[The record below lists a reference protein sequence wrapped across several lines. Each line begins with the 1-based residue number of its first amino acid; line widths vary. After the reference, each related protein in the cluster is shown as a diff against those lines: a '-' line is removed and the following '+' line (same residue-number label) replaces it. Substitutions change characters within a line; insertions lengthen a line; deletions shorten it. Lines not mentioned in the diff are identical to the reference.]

1 MVYRFFDGCCNEN
14 VTYSNLV
21 EGWPQPKMNASAITI
36 ESKVMKTSHE
46 KHFATQ
52 AIHAGYDPKSNQG
65 ALTPPIHV
73 SSTYAFDTVEQGGA
87 AFQGENDRFIYAR
100 LGSPSQQV
108 LEHRLAQLEQAEAA
122 LATASGMGAITAT
135 MWALV
140 KPGDEIIADL
150 SLYGCTFSFL
160 EHGLKSFGIKITYL
174 NLSDPKNL
182 VDNMSSKTK
191 LVYSETPSNPNM
203 RLVDIKALAD
213 VTKQH
218 DCKLM
223 IDNTYCTPYLQN
235 PLALGADLVV
245 HSATKY
251 LSGHGDLI
259 AGFVAGTQE
268 DIDHIR
274 LFGLKDMTGAV
285 ISGFDVA
292 LLLRGIKT
300 LHVRMERHCENAQ
313 QVAEYLDQSH
323 HVKRT
328 FYPGLKNFPQ
338 QALAQQQMHLSG
350 GMIAFELHATR
361 EQSAKFVNSLKM
373 ILCAV
378 SLGDAETLIQ
388 HPASMTHSTYT
399 EEELLAHLIS
409 PTLIRL
415 SVGLEHIDDIIA
427 DLDQAFESVFS
438 SPAGVANKGL
448 AIWA

>member
-1 MVYRFFDGCCNEN
+1 
-14 VTYSNLV
+14 
-21 EGWPQPKMNASAITI
+21 
-36 ESKVMKTSHE
+36 MKTTAD

-52 AIHAGYDPKSNQG
+52 AIHAGYEPKQNQG

-87 AFQGENDRFIYAR
+87 AFQGENERFIYAR
-100 LGSPSQQV
+100 LGSPSQQI
-108 LEHRLAQLEQAEAA
+108 LEHRLAQLEQADAA

-135 MWALV
+135 MWSMV

-150 SLYGCTFSFL
+150 SLYGCTFSYL
-160 EHGLKSFGIKITYL
+160 EHGLKTFGIKITYL

-182 VDNMSSKTK
+182 AKHISSKTK

-203 RLVDIKALAD
+203 RLIDIEALSQI
-213 VTKQH
+213 TSRY

-235 PLALGADLVV
+235 PLTLGADLVV

-251 LSGHGDLI
+251 LGGHGDLI
-259 AGFVAGTQE
+259 AGFVAGSKE

-274 LFGLKDMTGAV
+274 MFGLKDMTGAV
-285 ISGFDVA
+285 ISGFDVS
-292 LLLRGIKT
+292 LLLRGLKT
-300 LHVRMERHCENAQ
+300 LHVRMDRHCENAQ
-313 QVAEYLDQSH
+313 QVAEYLDQSS
-323 HVKRT
+323 HVKHT
-328 FYPGLKNFPQ
+328 FYPGLENFPQ
-338 QALAQQQMHLSG
+338 KALAMKQMRGAG
-350 GMIAFELHATR
+350 GMIAFELNASR
-361 EQSAKFVNSLKM
+361 EQSAQFVNSLQM

-415 SVGLEHIDDIIA
+415 SVGLEHIDDILA
-427 DLDQAFESVFS
+427 DIEQALQSVFS
-438 SPAGVANKGL
+438 ASADDFSNNGL
-448 AIWA
+448 AISA

>member
-1 MVYRFFDGCCNEN
+1 MK
-14 VTYSNLV
+14 SNHK
-21 EGWPQPKMNASAITI
+21 G
-36 ESKVMKTSHE
+36 
-46 KHFATQ
+46 HFATQ
-52 AIHAGYDPKSNQG
+52 AIHHGYQPKDHQG

-73 SSTYAFDTVEQGGA
+73 SSTYAFDNVEQGGA

-100 LGSPSQQV
+100 LGSPSQQLLEQRLAT
-108 LEHRLAQLEQAEAA
+108 LEHAEAA

-135 MWALV
+135 MWSFV
-140 KPGDEIIADL
+140 KPGEEIIADL
-150 SLYGCTFSFL
+150 SLYGCTFSYL
-160 EHGLKSFGIKITYL
+160 EHGLKAFGVKITYL
-174 NLSDPKNL
+174 NLSDPKQL
-182 VDNMSSKTK
+182 AEQISDNTR

-203 RLVDIKALAD
+203 RLVDIQALSQITQAQD
-213 VTKQH
+213 N
-218 DCKLM
+218 CRLM

-251 LSGHGDLI
+251 LGGHGDLI
-259 AGFVAGTQE
+259 AGFVAGRQE

-274 LFGLKDMTGAV
+274 MFGLKDMTGAV
-285 ISGFDVA
+285 ISGFDVS

-313 QVAEYLDQSH
+313 KVAEYLQQSP
-323 HVKRT
+323 HVKHA
-328 FYPGLKNFPQ
+328 FYPGLDHFPQ
-338 QALAQQQMHLSG
+338 KQLAQKQMRLAG
-350 GMIAFELHATR
+350 GMIAFELNANR
-361 EQSAKFVNSLKM
+361 QQSAQFVNQLQM

-409 PTLIRL
+409 PNLIRL

-427 DLDQAFESVFS
+427 DLDQAFVSVFES
-438 SPAGVANKGL
+438 NNGL
-448 AIWA
+448 SVSA

>member
-1 MVYRFFDGCCNEN
+1 
-14 VTYSNLV
+14 
-21 EGWPQPKMNASAITI
+21 MNKNNDIQF
-36 ESKVMKTSHE
+36 TSH
-46 KHFATQ
+46 FGTQ
-52 AIHAGYDPKSNQG
+52 AIHAGYQPKQHQG
-65 ALTPPIHV
+65 ALTPPIHI
-73 SSTYAFDTVEQGGA
+73 SSTYAFDSVEQGGQ

-108 LEHRLAQLEQAEAA
+108 LEQRLAQLEQAEAA
-122 LATASGMGAITAT
+122 LATASGMGAITSA
-135 MWALV
+135 MWSLV

-150 SLYGCTFSFL
+150 SLYGCTFSYL
-160 EHGLKSFGIKITYL
+160 EHGLKSFGIKITYI
-174 NLSDPKNL
+174 NLSDAENL
-182 VDNMSSKTK
+182 ARHISNKTK

-203 RLVDIKALAD
+203 RLVDIAALAQI
-213 VTKQH
+213 TRQY

-235 PLALGADLVV
+235 PIKLGADLVV

-251 LSGHGDLI
+251 LGGHGDLI
-259 AGFVAGTQE
+259 AGFVAGKQE
-268 DIDHIR
+268 VIDHIR
-274 LFGLKDMTGAV
+274 MFGLKDMTGSV

-313 QVAEYLDQSH
+313 KVAEYLAGSV
-323 HVKRT
+323 HVKHT
-328 FYPGLKNFPQ
+328 FYPGLENFSQ
-338 QALAQQQMHLSG
+338 KALAQKQMRMAG
-350 GMIAFELHATR
+350 GMIAFELNANR
-361 EQSAKFVNSLKM
+361 EQSAAFVNALQM

-399 EEELLAHLIS
+399 EEELLEHLIS

-438 SPAGVANKGL
+438 NKGL
-448 AIWA
+448 AISA

>member
-1 MVYRFFDGCCNEN
+1 
-14 VTYSNLV
+14 
-21 EGWPQPKMNASAITI
+21 
-36 ESKVMKTSHE
+36 MKSPHE
-46 KHFATQ
+46 THFATL
-52 AIHAGYDPKSNQG
+52 AIHAAYDAKQNQG

-100 LGSPSQQV
+100 LGSPSQQI
-108 LEHRLAQLEQAEAA
+108 LEQRLAQLEQAEAA

-135 MWALV
+135 MWSMV

-174 NLSDPKNL
+174 NLSDPQNL
-182 VDNMSSKTK
+182 VDHISDQTK

-203 RLVDIKALAD
+203 RLIDIEALSLICH
-213 VTKQH
+213 QH

-235 PLALGADLVV
+235 PLTLGADLVV

-251 LSGHGDLI
+251 LGGHGDLI
-259 AGFVAGTQE
+259 AGIVAGSHA

-274 LFGLKDMTGAV
+274 MFGLKDMTGAV
-285 ISGFDVA
+285 ISGFDVS
-292 LLLRGIKT
+292 LLLRGLKT
-300 LHVRMERHCENAQ
+300 LHVRMDRHCENAQ
-313 QVAEYLDQSH
+313 KVAEYLNQST
-323 HVKRT
+323 HVKHT
-328 FYPGLKNFPQ
+328 FYPGLENFPQ
-338 QALAQQQMHLSG
+338 KNLAAKQMRDTG
-350 GMIAFELHATR
+350 GMIAFELNASR
-361 EQSAKFVNSLKM
+361 EQSAQFVNSLKM

-427 DLDQAFESVFS
+427 DIHQAFESVFDAAS
-438 SPAGVANKGL
+438 GNCFSDNGL
-448 AIWA
+448 AISA

>member
-1 MVYRFFDGCCNEN
+1 
-14 VTYSNLV
+14 
-21 EGWPQPKMNASAITI
+21 
-36 ESKVMKTSHE
+36 MKTTDE
-46 KHFATQ
+46 THFATQ
-52 AIHAGYDPKSNQG
+52 AIHAGYDAKMNQG
-65 ALTPPIHV
+65 ALTPPIQI
-73 SSTYAFDTVEQGGA
+73 SSTYAFDSVEQGGA

-100 LGSPSQQV
+100 LGSPSQQI
-108 LEHRLAQLEQAEAA
+108 LEHRLAQLEQADAA

-135 MWALV
+135 MWSML

-150 SLYGCTFSFL
+150 SLYGCTFSYL
-160 EHGLKSFGIKITYL
+160 EHGLKSFGIHVTYV
-174 NLSDPKNL
+174 NLSDANNL
-182 VDNMSSKTK
+182 KQKISSQTK

-203 RLVDIKALAD
+203 RLIDIKALSEI
-213 VTKQH
+213 TSQN

-235 PLALGADLVV
+235 PITLGADLVV

-251 LSGHGDLI
+251 LGGHGDLI
-259 AGFVAGTQE
+259 AGFVAGSQE

-274 LFGLKDMTGAV
+274 MFGLKDMTGAV
-285 ISGFDVA
+285 ISGFDVS
-292 LLLRGIKT
+292 LLLRGLKT
-300 LHVRMERHCENAQ
+300 LHVRMDRHCENAQ
-313 QVAEYLDQSH
+313 KVADYLDHSS
-323 HVKRT
+323 HVKHT

-338 QALAQQQMHLSG
+338 KALAEKQMRDSG
-350 GMIAFELHATR
+350 GMIAFELNANR
-361 EQSAKFVNSLKM
+361 EQSAQFVNNLKM

-427 DLDQAFESVFS
+427 DIDQALQSVFAS
-438 SPAGVANKGL
+438 TDDFSNNGL
-448 AIWA
+448 AISA

>member
-1 MVYRFFDGCCNEN
+1 MK
-14 VTYSNLV
+14 SN
-21 EGWPQPKMNASAITI
+21 
-36 ESKVMKTSHE
+36 HE
-46 KHFATQ
+46 VHFATL
-52 AIHAGYDPKSNQG
+52 AIHAGYNANDHQG
-65 ALTPPIHV
+65 ALTPPIYT

-100 LGSPSQQV
+100 LGSPSQQI
-108 LEHRLAQLEQAEAA
+108 LEQRLAQLEQAEAA

-135 MWALV
+135 MWSMV

-160 EHGLKSFGIKITYL
+160 EHGLKSFGIKITFL
-174 NLSDPKNL
+174 NLSDPQNL
-182 VDNMSSKTK
+182 AKHISKQTR

-203 RLVDIKALAD
+203 RLIDIEALAAI
-213 VTKQH
+213 TKKH

-235 PLALGADLVV
+235 PLTLGADLVV

-251 LSGHGDLI
+251 LGGHGDLI
-259 AGFVAGTQE
+259 AGFVAGSKE

-274 LFGLKDMTGAV
+274 MFGLKDMTGAV

-300 LHVRMERHCENAQ
+300 LHVRMDRHCENAQ
-313 QVAEYLDQSH
+313 KVAEYLTQSK
-323 HVKRT
+323 HVKHT
-328 FYPGLKNFPQ
+328 FYPGLDNFPQ
-338 QALAQQQMHLSG
+338 QQLAKKQMRQSG
-350 GMIAFELHATR
+350 GMIAFELHANR
-361 EQSAKFVNSLKM
+361 EQSAQFVNQLKM

-415 SVGLEHIDDIIA
+415 SVGLEYVDDIIA

-438 SPAGVANKGL
+438 SGFSNKGL
-448 AIWA
+448 AISA